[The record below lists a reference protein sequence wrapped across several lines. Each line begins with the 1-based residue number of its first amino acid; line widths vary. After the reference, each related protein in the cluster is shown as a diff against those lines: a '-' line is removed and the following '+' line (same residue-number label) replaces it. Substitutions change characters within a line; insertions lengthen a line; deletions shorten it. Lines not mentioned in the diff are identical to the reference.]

1 MEDRSDSNIK
11 YFIAGIAAGMVVTIL
26 SELKSA
32 AETGGHSGRKAAEV
46 REFAQRRAHQF
57 RERARNLVER
67 AS

>member
-1 MEDRSDSNIK
+1 MEDQSDSNIN

-32 AETGGHSGRKAAEV
+32 AETGGYSGRKAAEV
-46 REFAQRRAHQF
+46 KEFVQRRAHEF
-57 RERARNLVER
+57 RERAQNLVER

>member
-1 MEDRSDSNIK
+1 MEDQLDSNIK

-32 AETGGHSGRKAAEV
+32 AETGGDSSGKATEV
-46 REFAQRRAHQF
+46 KEFVQRRAHEF
-57 RERARNLVER
+57 RERAQNLVER